1 MRKKK
6 RNILDIANV
15 SFLNKKLRRL
25 TRKQEQ
31 DMDTNILD
39 IAHVSFLDMINVII
53 TMSGVANAK
62 GTLIR
67 NALSAADRIREVDYA
82 TFEDYLEA
90 IENATNPVVLVEGKS
105 QHMGDRLF
113 GLARCPFGPSI
124 KNYTAIFDKL
134 PEGYDDFTREFNKP
148 SRVTD
153 MYRIGE
159 GAGVSPFCAVHQPM
173 RSAVADK
180 ITIGGKKIRIY
191 QLGCK
196 SGTGTKGFADKWIK
210 ETGVDREVVD
220 KVLDNH
226 MCCYYL
232 SILEEA

>member
-1 MRKKK
+1 MEEG
-6 RNILDIANV
+6 
-15 SFLNKKLRRL
+15 
-25 TRKQEQ
+25 T
-31 DMDTNILD
+31 ILD
-39 IAHVSFLDMINVII
+39 IAHVSFLDMIKVMI
-53 TMSGVANAK
+53 TMSGAASAK

-67 NALSAADRIREVDYA
+67 NALSTADRIRSVSYA
-82 TFEDYLEA
+82 TFADYLA
-90 IENATNPVVLVEGKS
+90 GIDNATNPIAMVEGKS
-105 QHMGDRLF
+105 THEGGMVF

-124 KNYTAIFDKL
+124 SNYTTVFEKL
-134 PEGYDDFTREFNKP
+134 PEGYADFTAEFNKP

-196 SGTGTKGFADKWIK
+196 SGAGKKGFAEKWIA
-210 ETGVDREVVD
+210 ETGVSKELVAT
-220 KVLDNH
+220 VLDRH

-232 SILEEA
+232 RVCA